1 MQCIHKELRSTM
13 NKKVLVLTENFPPV
27 SGGSGRWFWELYSR
41 LSKEQYL
48 ILADDVQGAS
58 EFDSTHQL
66 NILRIPLRST
76 EWGLK
81 SIRGLKFY
89 WRVFWQIR
97 KIIKQH
103 HITHLHCGRVIHE
116 GVTAW
121 LLKLIIGTPY
131 LCYVHGEDVETAATS
146 GEHNLMVKQVCKHAE
161 LLICNSHNSANIVKR
176 LNYGS
181 DDKINVL
188 HPGVDAS
195 LFVPSAADD
204 EFKQQMGWQGRK
216 VIITVGRLQARKGQD
231 MMLRATALLKQQFPD
246 ILYAIIGR
254 GECLESL
261 KTLTAELSINEYV
274 QFLTDVS
281 DAQMIQC
288 YQQSDMFILPN
299 RTIGNDI
306 EGFGMVLVE
315 AQACGKPVIAG
326 DSGGTKET
334 MLINQSGLVID
345 CTDAQLIST
354 MVAKLLTDPKSR
366 LQMGKI
372 GRKHVESELD
382 WQAHVQK
389 ASLLF
394 NR

>member
-1 MQCIHKELRSTM
+1 M

-41 LSKEQYL
+41 LPKEQYL

-66 NILRIPLRST
+66 NILRIPLKST

-121 LLKLIIGTPY
+121 LLKLITGTPY

-261 KTLTAELSINEYV
+261 KALTAELSINEYV

-334 MLINQSGLVID
+334 MLVNQSGLVID